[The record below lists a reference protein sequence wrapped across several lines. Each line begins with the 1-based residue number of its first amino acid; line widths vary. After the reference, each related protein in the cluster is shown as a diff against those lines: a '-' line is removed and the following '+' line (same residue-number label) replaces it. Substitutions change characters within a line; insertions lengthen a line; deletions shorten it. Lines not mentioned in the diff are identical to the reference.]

1 MPTSYHPCE
10 ACAARDIDDYA
21 SILTTLRR
29 LGMHLEAQQMLRE
42 LHSQF
47 PEDARFQDHQYEEIS
62 A

>member
-1 MPTSYHPCE
+1 MPSLTNYPCE

-21 SILTTLRR
+21 NILTTLRR
-29 LGMHLEAQQMLRE
+29 LGMHLEEQQMTRE

-47 PEDARFQDHQYEEIS
+47 PEDARFADHQEEF